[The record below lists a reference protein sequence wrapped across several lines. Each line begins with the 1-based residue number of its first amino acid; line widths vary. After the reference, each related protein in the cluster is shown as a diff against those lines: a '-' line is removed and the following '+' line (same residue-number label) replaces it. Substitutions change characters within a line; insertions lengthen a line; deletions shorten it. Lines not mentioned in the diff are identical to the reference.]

1 MNLKSFGC
9 SFIFGSELSDNGQLG
24 YHATGSILL
33 PLTGSQLT
41 WPAHLATH
49 LGYKYL
55 NYSRPGSGNLQI
67 AERVL
72 SHLATNE
79 PAFFVIGWTYIDRFD
94 YVNVNV
100 NVNDPTQQPGMKW
113 STLMPVDTT
122 GVLNKYYTW
131 STLMP
136 VDTTD
141 VSNTYYKNLHSEIRD
156 KLTTLMS
163 IRLVIDTLKQKG
175 CPFIMTYM
183 DDLIFDQR
191 WHTTPAITDL
201 QDYIRPHMTT
211 FEGMNFQQWSKK
223 NGHAITDIGHPLE
236 SAHRAA
242 GELMIKVFDTQNTID
257 R

>member
-9 SFIFGSELSDNGQLG
+9 SFIFGSELSDVNITETCAV
-24 YHATGSILL
+24 HSK
-33 PLTGSQLT
+33 LT
-41 WPAHLATH
+41 WPAHLANH
-49 LGYKYL
+49 LGHRYL
-55 NYSRPGSGNLQI
+55 TYSRPGSGNLQI
-67 AERVL
+67 AEQVL
-72 SHLATNE
+72 AQLATNQQ
-79 PAFFVIGWTYIDRFD
+79 ALFVIGWTYIDRFD
-94 YVNVNV
+94 YVNVNT
-100 NVNDPTQQPGMKW
+100 PEKW
-113 STLMPVDTT
+113 RDMP
-122 GVLNKYYTW
+122 W

-141 VSNTYYKNLHSEIRD
+141 IAAAYYKNLHSEIRD

-163 IRLVIDTLKQKG
+163 VRLIIDTLKQKG

-183 DDLIFDQR
+183 DDLMFDRR

-236 SAHRAA
+236 SAHAAA

-257 R
+257 Y